1 MEIPRDH
8 LELCAVFFLDFVV
21 GNQVFED
28 VCGISSLKTR
38 RFYLR
43 KTPTTRVVLTMIHR
57 NHRQKARQHNSHM
70 LIVNLQSERST

>member
-28 VCGISSLKTR
+28 VCGM
-38 RFYLR
+38 YLF
-43 KTPTTRVVLTMIHR
+43 L
-57 NHRQKARQHNSHM
+57 
-70 LIVNLQSERST
+70 ED